1 MTEPLEHEPAAG
13 EAAAGDGE
21 PAVAAAS
28 DDLAPSE
35 VEATA
40 DTSAAWVL
48 LTPLLPWLIALPGG
62 PWLLPLVAPLT
73 VYPAFA
79 ARVKARRYGRAWLL
93 AMAWAAL
100 LSVGIITMV
109 AVRPLLAAKGIL
121 HGQTYKSEMVQ
132 WVVTG
137 EGKEN
142 TPAQF
147 VPEHLLHLGAFLILT
162 TVSAGY
168 LGLALGAFLMAYMS
182 YFVGALALAT
192 SRPVVAG
199 FAAWVPWSVIRVMA
213 FVLLGV
219 LLARPLLVR
228 QRWPFG
234 RREAWLF
241 ALAFAG
247 IAADLALK
255 TLLAPRWGLLLRGLL
270 MQ

>member
-1 MTEPLEHEPAAG
+1 LTDPVEHEPVAVVAV
-13 EAAAGDGE
+13 EAPESGD
-21 PAVAAAS
+21 V
-28 DDLAPSE
+28 
-35 VEATA
+35 VATA

-48 LTPLLPWLIALPGG
+48 LTPLLPWLVALPGG
-62 PWLLPLVAPLT
+62 PWLLPLAAPLT

-79 ARVKARRYGRAWLL
+79 ARVRARRYGRAWLL

-100 LSVGIITMV
+100 LSVGVITMV
-109 AVRPLLAAKGIL
+109 AVRPLLAAKGIV
-121 HGQTYKSEMVQ
+121 HGQAYKAEMVQ

-137 EGKEN
+137 AGKEV

-182 YFVGALALAT
+182 YFVGSLALAT

-199 FAAWVPWSVIRVMA
+199 LAAWVPWSVIRVMA

-219 LLARPLLVR
+219 LLARPLLMR

-234 RREAWLF
+234 RREASLF

-255 TLLAPRWGLLLRGLL
+255 TLLAPRWGLLLRDLL
-270 MQ
+270 TR